1 MSTDEISTPDY
12 LYHYTSIEALSLILK
27 TKKIKLKRLD
37 KLNDPTEE
45 LSRDGKYG
53 KYLFVT
59 CWTSQSSEILPF
71 WYMYGHNSRGIR
83 IRLPINFTKSYKVRE
98 QFHETGGSISYRN
111 LFDSII
117 PEEKLFT
124 SDHLVAN
131 YSAVS
136 NKFFPME
143 YTNDLKLLTPPI
155 LNQNDDGG
163 LTVALSVLGGH
174 KPTIWSFEQE
184 WRFKLIIYPLG
195 IKQID
200 PMNTLPMRRALE
212 EEKELDFEEY
222 FLEISDEA
230 YSKMEV
236 RLGPLC
242 AESDEIMVEAL
253 IQKYNPVA
261 LLNPSDLKGRV
272 R

>member
-37 KLNDPTEE
+37 KVNDPTEE

-59 CWTSQSSEILPF
+59 CWTSQLSEILPF

-83 IRLPINFTKSYKVRE
+83 IGLPINFIMSYKVRA
-98 QFHETGGSISYRN
+98 QVHETGGSISYGN
-111 LFDSII
+111 CFDSII
-117 PEEKLFT
+117 PEEELFT

-131 YSAVS
+131 YIAMS

-143 YTNDLKLLTPPI
+143 YTDDSKLLKPPI

-163 LTVALSVLGGH
+163 LTVALDALGRH
-174 KPTIWSFEQE
+174 KPTIWGFEEE
-184 WRFKLIIYPLG
+184 WRYKLIIHPYS
-195 IKQID
+195 IKEA
-200 PMNTLPMRRALE
+200 NTSHVSARRA
-212 EEKELDFEEY
+212 FENQEDLGFEDY
-222 FLEISDEA
+222 FLCISDEA
-230 YSKMEV
+230 YSQMEV

-242 AESDEIMVEAL
+242 TESDQIMVEAL
-253 IQKYNPVA
+253 IHKYNPAA